1 MVFDRNNIKI
11 SFDRPKYVT
20 ENNKVKC
27 ILTYRI
33 NVPSFV
39 HDEDR
44 FPAKGYNPAAVHS
57 CGEFYL
63 GDELTATGV
72 ATCGPEEKDDIS
84 EARIIKGMV
93 GREIAEARAEAKAY
107 KHAEKLLKRYV
118 KTVVDA
124 YSNMLLAFEAKADC
138 VQRHNAEYTAEV
150 GR

>member
-20 ENNKVKC
+20 ENKKVKC

-72 ATCGPEEKDDIS
+72 ATCGPEDNFDK
-84 EARIIKGMV
+84 KV

-107 KHAEKLLKRYV
+107 KHAEKLLKKYV

-150 GR
+150 GK